1 MANRRFQPNR
11 SRKKRSSQPFLEK
24 GVSALVLGILMW
36 IASLLPTSSPI
47 LKAVALGVRTPALF
61 AIGVGALLLATHVLL
76 QWWLKQRNGDSQPR
90 LEPTLAAEPVHTSST
105 AGATAAPGAP
115 VPPQAAAKPASPPPV
130 QPPTPQAAPPAQPP
144 SQWSKDV
151 LAAIEWRRFEALVEK
166 LFAQAGFETRS
177 QSHGADGGV
186 DIWLHSKNA
195 DGPVAVVQCKHWQG
209 KAVGVREVREFL
221 GVMASHNLKRG
232 IYATSSTF
240 TADALAFAKANGISA
255 QDGNGLLRTI
265 RSRTPE
271 QQAELLKVATEGEY
285 WRPTCASC
293 GVKMVQRQRRN
304 GGNPFWGCQNYP
316 RCHSTLPMKN
326 QAQPE

>member
-1 MANRRFQPNR
+1 
-11 SRKKRSSQPFLEK
+11 
-24 GVSALVLGILMW
+24 
-36 IASLLPTSSPI
+36 
-47 LKAVALGVRTPALF
+47 
-61 AIGVGALLLATHVLL
+61 
-76 QWWLKQRNGDSQPR
+76 
-90 LEPTLAAEPVHTSST
+90 
-105 AGATAAPGAP
+105 
-115 VPPQAAAKPASPPPV
+115 
-130 QPPTPQAAPPAQPP
+130 
-144 SQWSKDV
+144 
-151 LAAIEWRRFEALVEK
+151 
-166 LFAQAGFETRS
+166 
-177 QSHGADGGV
+177 V

-293 GVKMVQRQRRN
+293 GVKMVQRQRKS

-316 RCHSTLPMKN
+316 RCRSNLPMRN
-326 QAQPE
+326 

>member
-1 MANRRFQPNR
+1 MLWGPLLLGNSVFIDAFETGLRYPGWAALGLGAALTALHMLVSQRRATRQPAP
-11 SRKKRSSQPFLEK
+11 SRQPLRTRTGRKQSVEYDQAAVRHILQTGDARIEPDFAIA
-24 GVSALVLGILMW
+24 VSALEPAATPAATSPA
-36 IASLLPTSSPI
+36 IASAHQRLTHWTSE
-47 LKAVALGVRTPALF
+47 VF
-61 AIGVGALLLATHVLL
+61 
-76 QWWLKQRNGDSQPR
+76 
-90 LEPTLAAEPVHTSST
+90 
-105 AGATAAPGAP
+105 
-115 VPPQAAAKPASPPPV
+115 
-130 QPPTPQAAPPAQPP
+130 
-144 SQWSKDV
+144 
-151 LAAIEWRRFEALVEK
+151 AAIEWRRFEAVCEA
-166 LFAQAGFETRS
+166 LFAQAGFETRA
-177 QSHGADGGV
+177 QSHGPDGGV
-186 DIWLHSKNA
+186 EIWLHSRNA
-195 DGPVAVVQCKHWQG
+195 SGPVAVVQCKHWQG

-240 TADALAFAKANGISA
+240 TTDALAFAKANGISA

-265 RSRTPE
+265 QSRTPE

-316 RCHSTLPMKN
+316 RCRSNLPMKN